1 MVVGVE
7 LMEDRVD
14 DLGSA
19 VECGD
24 MVLIAI
30 VGSLIILLFCSG
42 SLGVAYRA

>member
-14 DLGSA
+14 LGSA

-24 MVLIAI
+24 MVLLAI

-42 SLGVAYRA
+42 SLGVAYGA